1 MGTKPRNI
9 MKSLRVKDYL
19 QVDGDFTYKYG
30 ISNERLGL
38 TEFFDRRPAISA
50 DIDAAWTTEVARAA
64 SLAFELLGTN
74 AVTASTAYSSTMAG
88 IVLTTAGADNDQCII
103 LPHLDAG
110 QTAWTGWKWGTEN
123 ETVWEAAITTG
134 DDITT
139 GVLLWAGLKL
149 TNTPVIATDA
159 NQVFFRFSTDDSDT
173 EWVCESSIANVDTAT
188 DSGVTVAINTT
199 YKFRIEIDSSRK
211 AHFFINDKEVASTA
225 ALTND
230 VNFIPYIGIQALSAA
245 AEFVTVHYEKIS
257 RNIFE

>member
-1 MGTKPRNI
+1 MTQPRNI
-9 MKSLRVKDYL
+9 MKSLRVKDWL
-19 QVDGDFTYKYG
+19 QVDGDFKSVYG
-30 ISNERLGL
+30 ISDSRLGL
-38 TEFFDRRPAISA
+38 TEYFDRRPALSA
-50 DIDAAWTTEVARAA
+50 DIDQAYTVEVARAA
-64 SLAFELLGTN
+64 SLTFESLGTN
-74 AVTASTAYSSTMAG
+74 ATTALATYSATSAG
-88 IVLTTAGADNDQCII
+88 IVLTTAGADNDQHIV

-123 ETVWEAAITTG
+123 QVVWESAITVG

-173 EWVCESSIANVDTAT
+173 EWVCESSIAGVDTAT

-199 YKFRIEIDSSRK
+199 YKFRIEMDSDRK
-211 AHFFINDKEVASTA
+211 AHFFINDKEVANTA

-230 VNFIPYIGIQALSAA
+230 IDFIPYVGIQALSAA
-245 AEFVTVHYEKIS
+245 AEFVTLHYEKIS
-257 RNIFE
+257 RDIFE